1 MPTHQRKPDPHAL
14 KIAAAA
20 QEGIGPD
27 LVILFGSRAA
37 GDHREDS
44 DVDILVVTD
53 REHHGSA
60 GAAAER
66 AAQDYIRQN
75 PPELE
80 LGIISMT
87 RQTFDRCRRANQ
99 HIAGQAARHG
109 IPMVG
114 TAREPG
120 DEPEPGPDDHWP
132 ATLQRLWFAGRNRRS
147 LDELVRG
154 RATGERSRSNSPPSS
169 RHRGS

>member
-20 QEGIGPD
+20 QEGVGPD

-120 DEPEPGPDDHWP
+120 DEPEPGPDDHWL
-132 ATLQRLWFAGRNRRS
+132 ATLQ
-147 LDELVRG
+147 
-154 RATGERSRSNSPPSS
+154 
-169 RHRGS
+169 

>member
-1 MPTHQRKPDPHAL
+1 MGTKTFFVQRPSGYGTSNANTPTETRPPRAEDRR
-14 KIAAAA
+14 AA
-20 QEGIGPD
+20 QEGVGPD

-132 ATLQRLWFAGRNRRS
+132 ATLQ
-147 LDELVRG
+147 
-154 RATGERSRSNSPPSS
+154 
-169 RHRGS
+169 